1 MNCSLLKQNKKNA
14 ISLDLSV
21 YINYVNQRIDNNY
34 NWIIY
39 DKYFFLSI
47 PLVWLVVD
55 FFVVEDFLFVTL
67 SLSGMVT
74 VDVLERRSA
83 NQIRNNG

>member
-14 ISLDLSV
+14 ISLDLSA
-21 YINYVNQRIDNNY
+21 YIKYVNQRINY

-74 VDVLERRSA
+74 VDVLERISA
-83 NQIRNNG
+83 NEIRYIG